1 MTPPSSC
8 HTKQN
13 VALPKWYGNNSESI
27 SWHDNTHHLQQNNFH
42 NIHHDNYSDSSKKSS
57 GASSTY
63 YSTAFRLVDGT
74 KHPASSLHDLEEI
87 DNAYNITADCLF
99 FIGSVCV
106 LVTASW
112 NFSFSSTSIAATD
125 ADKAMFWISV
135 LAVLGPL
142 IYLCNAF
149 VEIAV
154 AIRPIR
160 RASGEYHHQYL
171 PLLTTA
177 TSCRVQ
183 SHWDLLSNILFGIA
197 AAIDLTIALHRHI
210 TDSTETFSSTVDLRF
225 ISVYW
230 YFLSGSTAVFGFQHF
245 SFCTSPIYR
254 LLIGTG
260 DILFLTG
267 CTIDLILSCLAR
279 SEEDICRF
287 LFLSSI
293 LWLVNS
299 VLYLVADVIAH
310 FYNTRKNNDAA
321 HF

>member
-177 TSCRVQ
+177 TSIYFSLLVLSQWINCGFRLPAFLLLYVTDLSITNWNWGYFVFNRVY
-183 SHWDLLSNILFGIA
+183 HWFNP
-197 AAIDLTIALHRHI
+197 
-210 TDSTETFSSTVDLRF
+210 
-225 ISVYW
+225 
-230 YFLSGSTAVFGFQHF
+230 Q
-245 SFCTSPIYR
+245 
-254 LLIGTG
+254 
-260 DILFLTG
+260 
-267 CTIDLILSCLAR
+267 LSCTKWGRYLQIFILIFHPLVSQLR
-279 SEEDICRF
+279 IVP
-287 LFLSSI
+287 SSWCDSA
-293 LWLVNS
+293 LLQ
-299 VLYLVADVIAH
+299 H
-310 FYNTRKNNDAA
+310 KKK
-321 HF
+321 